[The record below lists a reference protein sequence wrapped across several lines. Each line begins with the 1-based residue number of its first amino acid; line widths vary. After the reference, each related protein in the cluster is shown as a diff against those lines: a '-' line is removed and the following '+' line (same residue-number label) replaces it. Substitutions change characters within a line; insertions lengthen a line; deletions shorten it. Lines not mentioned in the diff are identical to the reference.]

1 MDNLKFLREKKGM
14 TQEELAVQINVSQQ
28 SISKWEEGVSMPRA
42 DKLPVLAKIFDR
54 EISEL
59 FEKSVGA

>member
-1 MDNLKFLREKKGM
+1 MDNLKFLRERKGM
-14 TQEELAVQINVSQQ
+14 TQEALAVQINVSQQ

-42 DKLPVLAKIFDR
+42 DKLPALARIFEC

-59 FEKSVGA
+59 FK